1 MPTDYVKLQ
10 LKAVYSKNSDYS
22 DPKVSMVPE
31 AYALTP
37 DEYYHV
43 EINCDSNGETI
54 DTELFRDGVSLVV
67 VKNNHATVGVLA
79 TFATSGGTLTDMS
92 IPAGAI
98 FVLPDFNVAG
108 DIKLKAA
115 SGDAAECEV
124 FIVGT

>member
-1 MPTDYVKLQ
+1 MATDYAKLTV
-10 LKAVYSKNSDYS
+10 KAVYSKNSDYS
-22 DPKVSMVPE
+22 EPKVTFSPDI
-31 AYALTP
+31 YTLTP

-43 EINCDSNGETI
+43 EINCDSNGESI
-54 DTELFRDGVSLVV
+54 DTELFRDGVSMVV
-67 VKNNHATVGVLA
+67 VKNSHATVGVLA

-98 FVLPDFNVAG
+98 FVLPDFNQAG
-108 DIKLKAA
+108 DLRLKAA